1 MSQIQK
7 LEVAKAKRVA
17 PASRFG
23 HVGTYRPG
31 DTFRNRL
38 ELAFS
43 GLHRP
48 PRAGVCGTQLLG
60 AESIVLAGQY
70 EDDAFGEEEILYSGN
85 GGRNPKTGHQTTNQI
100 ATGTNLA
107 LLRSAETGYPVRVLR
122 KVPAEDGGPEVYRYE
137 GLYSVVSSSYG
148 PGKSGFQVYVFRL
161 RPFNLTP

>member
-1 MSQIQK
+1 MANNS
-7 LEVAKAKRVA
+7 
-17 PASRFG
+17 ASRLDKRPVFG

-43 GLHRP
+43 GVHRP
-48 PRAGVCGTQLLG
+48 PRAGVCGTQKLG

-70 EDDAFGEEEILYSGN
+70 EDDEFGEEEICYSGN
-85 GGRNPKTGHQTTNQI
+85 GGRDPKTGHQTTDQV

-107 LLRSAETGYPVRVLR
+107 LLKSQETGLPVRVLR

-137 GLYSVVSSSYG
+137 GLYQVVGANYG
-148 PGKSGFQVYVFRL
+148 PGKSGFQVFVFRL
-161 RPFNLTP
+161 RFWGGGKAG